1 VTDPRRRILFV
12 DDEPAILAGLQNL
25 LYKERKRWDMVFA
38 GSGDLAL
45 AAFRAAPFDVVV
57 SDMRMPG
64 MDGAT
69 LLGAIRDE
77 FPSTVRIM
85 LSGHA
90 ERETIVRVLPS
101 IHQLL
106 SKPCDAQTLR
116 TVIERCLDTEATS
129 RDAVIR
135 SLIGRLD
142 KLPSPPEV
150 YFALAKAMAAPNTTL
165 ADVSRIVQRDPGI
178 CAKVLQLVNSAYFGQ
193 GRTIASIEQAVSNLG
208 TERLKFIAMTASVFS
223 STSSDRETAGF
234 SLADLQETSIRV
246 GALARKLLGRAPEA
260 EEAFVV
266 GLLHDVG
273 RAILALGMTEV
284 YGTVVARAR
293 DEVLVAVE
301 RELIGV
307 THAEVG
313 AALLR
318 IWGLPVRIV
327 DVIQYHHEPLA
338 APEAIRDLAVAVH
351 VASALVE
358 EAPIDREALAA
369 AGYGDRLSA
378 WCAIAE
384 TEARAA

>member
-1 VTDPRRRILFV
+1 MTDPRRRILFV

-45 AAFRAAPFDVVV
+45 AACRALPFDVVV

-150 YFALAKAMAAPNTTL
+150 YFALAKARAAPNTTL

-223 STSSDRETAGF
+223 STSPEREIAGF

-246 GALARKLLGRAPEA
+246 GTLARKLLGRAPEA

-273 RAILALGMTEV
+273 RAILALGMTEI
-284 YGTVVARAR
+284 YGAVVARSR

-327 DVIQYHHEPLA
+327 DVIQYHHDPLA

-358 EAPIDREALAA
+358 GAPIDRDALAA
-369 AGYGDRLSA
+369 AGYADRLSA